1 MSDELMIGN
10 PLFVC
15 DDDGHTILT
24 VEGWPGE
31 VAVIGTTGTM
41 GPSQALQLAQA
52 LDAKARQVLKDVGVA
67 PARPPI
73 AWSKPK
79 GSVVRVL
86 GHESDLPKD
95 ERPIAEQLADAARR
109 IRRLEAAQLVR
120 EWAELEGVP
129 GYCSRATET
138 SSTAEAIGKLVQWLR
153 EEGS

>member
-15 DDDGHTILT
+15 DDNGHTILT

-41 GPSQALQLAQA
+41 GPRQALQLAQA

-67 PARPPI
+67 PARPPMVNVYEGDPVD
-73 AWSKPK
+73 A
-79 GSVVRVL
+79 
-86 GHESDLPKD
+86 
-95 ERPIAEQLADAARR
+95 RPIIDQLSDIAIRLQRR
-109 IRRLEAAQLVR
+109 EMALLVR
-120 EWAELEGVP
+120 QWRQGNPFGDVDELFEWL
-129 GYCSRATET
+129 
-138 SSTAEAIGKLVQWLR
+138 